1 MSYRGF
7 EYYENQGDIAKYN
20 LLKNLSLYKLYDK
33 LNQTLPNKSQ
43 DAICLQHCNGKL
55 QNLEEGES
63 KLPELCKSVC
73 KVMLTPEDID
83 IFCSNSVCKRSC
95 LYTNLWLYNH
105 VLNITNS
112 EINIDNFYQ
121 ALKLI
126 QQRETSALKECS
138 FRNFKL
144 DNDVFNIIKF
154 IYELLYLYDDIKN
167 NISGKYE
174 SNDELYC
181 KHIKE
186 NFRYYNIIKKKC
198 TIKEECKYHKELM
211 NFKNQFSKDQV
222 LDFIYKNCR
231 YEKTL
236 CKGDTDLSNDIPC
249 LKKSENSVKITI
261 SDGDSNN
268 VIKILYMSLLSF
280 GSVMGILSMF
290 YKFTPLGS
298 WLRTKIGKK
307 NNIEKHMNKENY
319 DNLEYLQKIGST
331 YSDNKIYNIKY
342 N

>member
-1 MSYRGF
+1 M
-7 EYYENQGDIAKYN
+7 I
-20 LLKNLSLYKLYDK
+20 
-33 LNQTLPNKSQ
+33 
-43 DAICLQHCNGKL
+43 
-55 QNLEEGES
+55 
-63 KLPELCKSVC
+63 
-73 KVMLTPEDID
+73 
-83 IFCSNSVCKRSC
+83 
-95 LYTNLWLYNH
+95 WLYNR
-105 VLNITNS
+105 VLNITTSKNI
-112 EINIDNFYQ
+112 INNFYE
-121 ALKLI
+121 ALELTA
-126 QQRETSALKECS
+126 ESGNPLLKKCLTK
-138 FRNFKL
+138 N
-144 DNDVFNIIKF
+144 FNIENNIFNILKF
-154 IYELLYLYDDIKN
+154 IYEFLHLYPDIKN
-167 NISGKYE
+167 KISEKYDE
-174 SNDELYC
+174 NVELYC

-186 NFRYYNIIKKKC
+186 NFQYYNSNNKICTRTNNCAIYNELDNFKKK
-198 TIKEECKYHKELM
+198 
-211 NFKNQFSKDQV
+211 FSSAEV

-231 YEKTL
+231 YKKTL

-280 GSVMGILSMF
+280 GSVMGIFSMF

-307 NNIEKHMNKENY
+307 NNIEKNMNKENY

>member
-1 MSYRGF
+1 
-7 EYYENQGDIAKYN
+7 
-20 LLKNLSLYKLYDK
+20 
-33 LNQTLPNKSQ
+33 
-43 DAICLQHCNGKL
+43 
-55 QNLEEGES
+55 
-63 KLPELCKSVC
+63 
-73 KVMLTPEDID
+73 MLTPEDID

-95 LYTNLWLYNH
+95 LYINLWLYNH

-138 FRNFKL
+138 FRNLKL

-198 TIKEECKYHKELM
+198 TIKKECKYHTELM

-280 GSVMGILSMF
+280 GS
-290 YKFTPLGS
+290 
-298 WLRTKIGKK
+298 WLCTKIGKK